1 MPYIIG
7 TKREG
12 VYDIYVTA
20 LDGDSNKVR
29 PLDQSPDMGDI
40 APAWNY
46 ATICGRTIDTTHLP
60 TRLRKS
66 GGRQKVPD
74 FLGSSVGVLVSHKV
88 RDIVEEFEPGV
99 HGFHPMAFE
108 KRDKTQVQTHF
119 LWVFHHSIKA
129 LNPEGLT
136 PAYPGPDDWWDGLN
150 KRLHPDG
157 HAIFSK
163 AAIGDAHAWSDPQLM
178 YRRFLSDEL
187 TQALLNAEV
196 TGFAPGRHIEAV

>member
-1 MPYIIG
+1 MIG

-12 VYDIYVTA
+12 LYDTYVTA

-46 ATICGRTIDTTHLP
+46 ATICGRPIDTTHLP
-60 TRLRKS
+60 TRLRKT

-74 FLGSSVGVLVSHKV
+74 FLGSSVGILVSHKV
-88 RDIVEEFEPGV
+88 RDIVESFESGV
-99 HGFHPMAFE
+99 HAFHPMAFE

-119 LWVFHHSIKA
+119 LWVFHNAIKA

-136 PAYPGPDDWWDGLN
+136 PPYPGPDDWWDGLN
-150 KRLHPDG
+150 KKLTPGRARHFQQGGHRRCSCLVGPATDVSPLSVGRIDPDVSGCRGHRLC
-157 HAIFSK
+157 
-163 AAIGDAHAWSDPQLM
+163 
-178 YRRFLSDEL
+178 
-187 TQALLNAEV
+187 
-196 TGFAPGRHIEAV
+196 PGRHVEAV